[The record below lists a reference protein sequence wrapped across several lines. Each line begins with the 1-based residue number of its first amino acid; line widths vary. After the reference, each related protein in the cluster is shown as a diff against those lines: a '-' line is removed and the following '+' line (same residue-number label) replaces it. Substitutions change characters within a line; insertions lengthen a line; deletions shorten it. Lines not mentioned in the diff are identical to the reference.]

1 VSKKSHSRFPSSP
14 MMATAVSS
22 SLSSTDYD
30 TSNESDLLC
39 SSLKDPFERQFI
51 IIDHLPPMRQTQ
63 GNADFL
69 SKLGGNGEST
79 KSLIFIDDLESMRE
93 ADYDDEREKCSVPE
107 PIRRLCELLFPKR
120 QGFEEDAWHNSYE
133 LKPIIPSLSSPLS
146 SDYSLPSLD
155 LSVSS

>member
-93 ADYDDEREKCSVPE
+93 ADYDDEREKALSLNRYGACVSY
-107 PIRRLCELLFPKR
+107 CFPNAK
-120 QGFEEDAWHNSYE
+120 G
-133 LKPIIPSLSSPLS
+133 LKKMHGIIAMSLSQ
-146 SDYSLPSLD
+146 
-155 LSVSS
+155 